1 MPDSLR
7 AGMATS
13 ARQVVGL
20 QDPPKNTSTGA
31 DVGSPG
37 FFLSLFFWQSS
48 TLLKDFVL
56 RSSFPGKLLQF
67 VVVAVVVDE
76 FLLVLLVVVV
86 VSCFSFVLCSFVS
99 LSVTS
104 TPALLSCRELNKWG
118 LSQ

>member
-67 VVVAVVVDE
+67 VEVVVVVVE

-86 VSCFSFVLCSFVS
+86 VSCFSFVLCSLLS

>member
-67 VVVAVVVDE
+67 VEVVVVVDE
-76 FLLVLLVVVV
+76 FLLVV